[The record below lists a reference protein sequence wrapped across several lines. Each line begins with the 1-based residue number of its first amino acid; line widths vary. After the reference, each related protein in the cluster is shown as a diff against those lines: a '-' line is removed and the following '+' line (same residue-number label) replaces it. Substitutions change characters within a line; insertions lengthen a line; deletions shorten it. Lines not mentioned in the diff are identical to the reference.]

1 MAGVARLQR
10 QLSFGELKVLSNEQ
24 ATSSHRSEFILGL
37 VILAIGVFL
46 FWSAEDIPISGQDDF
61 GARSLPRAISA
72 MIAILGVIWSGIY
85 FVKWQRSAKPVV
97 TVVRSRFLLTRII
110 PLMMSSFIYAYL
122 FQWFGYLVSTFLTL
136 IPVLYLY
143 GNKSIPK
150 LLLISAV
157 TTVLYYLVFIKAL
170 GVFDAGG
177 SVINFNQL
185 LGL

>member
-1 MAGVARLQR
+1 MAGVAQLQR
-10 QLSFGELKVLSNEQ
+10 QFPFRELKVLSNEQ
-24 ATSSHRSEFILGL
+24 ATISHRSEFILGL
-37 VILAIGVFL
+37 FILAIGVFL
-46 FWSAEDIPISGQDDF
+46 FWSAKDIPISGQDDF

-72 MIAILGVIWSGIY
+72 MIAILGAIWSGIY
-85 FVKWQRSAKPVV
+85 LVKWWRAAKPIV
-97 TVVRSRFLLTRII
+97 TITQNRFLFTRII
-110 PLMMSSFIYAYL
+110 PLMISSFVYAYL
-122 FQWFGYLVSTFLTL
+122 FQWFGYLVSTFLML

-143 GNKSIPK
+143 GNKSIHK

-157 TTVLYYLVFIKAL
+157 AASLYYLIFIKAL